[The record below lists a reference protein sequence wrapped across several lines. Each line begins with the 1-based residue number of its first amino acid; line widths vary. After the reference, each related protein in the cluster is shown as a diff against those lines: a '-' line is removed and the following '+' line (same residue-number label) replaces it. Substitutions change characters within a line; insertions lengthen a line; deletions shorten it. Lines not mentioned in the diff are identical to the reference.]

1 MSITSAIYTGNSG
14 LLADSDAINV
24 IGNNLANQNTIGFK
38 SGNTLFSTL
47 LSQNIGNN
55 SQVGTGVQ
63 VQAIQ
68 NQFSSGTLESTSNVT
83 DLAISGN
90 GFFALA
96 APTAT
101 SATAATAYYTQAG
114 SFSVSATN
122 GLVNPNGYQV
132 LDTAGA
138 PIVFPSSA
146 TDASG
151 NALTFQN
158 VSAISSTGV
167 ISCLYSDAAGDSATL
182 YYAGA
187 GNAPATTTAGA
198 VNIAEVDVPNPEG
211 MQSQGGTLFT
221 LTNASGTPAALTSA
235 NGTTETIV
243 SNKLEESN
251 VDMGSEMVNLINVQS
266 SYSANSKTITTANE
280 MAQDLLN
287 LIH

>member
-38 SGNTLFSTL
+38 SGNTVFSTL
-47 LSQNIGNN
+47 LSQSIGNN
-55 SQVGTGVQ
+55 SQIGTGVQ
-63 VQAIQ
+63 VQAVQ
-68 NQFSSGTLESTSNVT
+68 NQFSSGTLEGTTSVT
-83 DLAISGN
+83 DLAISGS

-101 SATAATAYYTQAG
+101 SATAASAYYTQAG
-114 SFSVSATN
+114 SFSVSSTN

-132 LDTAGA
+132 LDTAGN
-138 PIVFPSSA
+138 PIVFTNTA
-146 TDASG
+146 TVGS
-151 NALTFQN
+151 NTLTFKD

-167 ISCLYSDAAGDSATL
+167 ISCLYTDASGDSATL
-182 YYAGA
+182 YYAGSGA
-187 GNAPATTTAGA
+187 APATAASGA
-198 VNIAEVDVPNPEG
+198 VNIAEVTIPNPVG
-211 MQSQGGTLFT
+211 LQSQGGTLFT

-243 SNKLEESN
+243 SNELEESN
-251 VDMGSEMVNLINVQS
+251 VDMGTEMVNLINVQS
-266 SYSANSKTITTANE
+266 AYSANSKTITTANE
-280 MAQDLLN
+280 MAQDILN

>member
-1 MSITSAIYTGNSG
+1 MGISSAIYTGNSG

-38 SGNTLFSTL
+38 GGNTIFSTL
-47 LSQNIGNN
+47 LSQSIGNN
-55 SQVGTGVQ
+55 SQIGSGVQ

-83 DLAISGN
+83 DLAIQGN

-96 APTAT
+96 APNAAG
-101 SATAATAYYTQAG
+101 ATAASAYYTQAG
-114 SFSVSATN
+114 SFSVNATK
-122 GLVNPNGYQV
+122 GLVNPSGYQV
-132 LDTAGA
+132 LDTTGS
-138 PIVFPSSA
+138 PIVFPSTA
-146 TDASG
+146 TVNG

-167 ISCLYSDAAGDSATL
+167 ISMLYSDANGDSSTL

-187 GNAPATTTAGA
+187 GNAPASTTAGA
-198 VNIAEVDVPNPEG
+198 VKIAEVDIPNPEG

-235 NGTTETIV
+235 NGTTESIL
-243 SNKLEESN
+243 SNNLEESN
-251 VDMGSEMVNLINVQS
+251 VDMGTEMVNLINVQS
-266 SYSANSKTITTANE
+266 AYSANSKSITTADE
-280 MAQDLLN
+280 MEQDLLN

>member
-55 SQVGTGVQ
+55 SQIGTGVQ
-63 VQAIQ
+63 VQAVQ

-83 DLAISGN
+83 DLAIQGN

-96 APTAT
+96 SPTAT
-101 SATAATAYYTQAG
+101 TATVSSAYYTQAG
-114 SFSVSATN
+114 SFSVSASN
-122 GLVNPNGYQV
+122 GLVNADGYQV
-132 LDTAGA
+132 LDTKGN
-138 PIVFPSSA
+138 PIVFTSSA
-146 TDASG
+146 TVNG

-158 VSAISSTGV
+158 VSGISSTGV
-167 ISCLYSDAAGDSATL
+167 ISCLYSDANGDSATL
-182 YYAGA
+182 YYAGS

-198 VNIAEVDVPNPEG
+198 VNIAEVTIPNPRG
-211 MQSQGGTLFT
+211 LQSQAGTLFT
-221 LTNASGTPAALTSA
+221 LSSASGTPASFTSA
-235 NGTTETIV
+235 NGTTESIL
-243 SNKLEESN
+243 SDHLEESN

-266 SYSANSKTITTANE
+266 AYAANSKTITTADN